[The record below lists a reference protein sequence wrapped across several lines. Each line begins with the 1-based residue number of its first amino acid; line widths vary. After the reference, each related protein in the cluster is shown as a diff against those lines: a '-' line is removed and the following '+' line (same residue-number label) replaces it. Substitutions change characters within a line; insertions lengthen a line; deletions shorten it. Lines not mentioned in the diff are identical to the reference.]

1 MGSYAS
7 TVLILNFND
16 TSEEFTLHQTL
27 HEYAPYKIEVFHGKI
42 NHDEHKHFLAVAG
55 KEDFFYQYLFLRFQL
70 ENTSHV
76 RRVLRTL
83 SNI

>member
-7 TVLILNFND
+7 TVLILHFNE

-27 HEYAPYKIEVFHGKI
+27 YEYAPYKIEAFHGKI
-42 NHDEHKHFLAVAG
+42 NHDKHKHFLSVAG
-55 KEDFFYQYLFLRFQL
+55 KKELSTSICFFVFKKPSNVTRL
-70 ENTSHV
+70 
-76 RRVLRTL
+76 LRTL